1 LLRQLTTEIESALA
15 ESRRILL
22 GDRNLPD
29 PTCVTQTLDGNRVIL
44 QGSRSGG
51 AGLRFTAFCSESPE
65 SPLALYGWYQEKLR
79 RFLDGERKAN
89 TSSLVKVE
97 KLAITARELASDIRR
112 GFNQSDLVP
121 ADVEIKSTAWPAQCL
136 RELKRAAAAGD
147 RTGVQTWADELAAAT
162 FGLADLHRWL
172 DLVLSNHLTSLDF
185 QSLCRTAFVWAESN
199 SRVIEASL
207 EPYLPVAGLT
217 VAWGQNYLEV
227 ERQAEGI
234 FKPDATSVATVVYLD
249 LSGAASARWMPPELR
264 AAFLTLRSFLSEA
277 KQSVWDDSASAPFMR
292 SYLVNVLFRG
302 ASAGSLD
309 HMGPLLQRLDHS
321 HQVLTVEE
329 LMDALFYRSGL
340 YSSGFLW
347 DDCYDYRILKAADM
361 ISGGHDVVAQRA
373 HELTNRLLNGWEN
386 YAGGVMTIKQSL
398 DIGKLDCV
406 RGTDIIGAL
415 YRNSGHGE
423 YFLVRL
429 TCGTDGHSVGAVPI
443 ERNGKR
449 RLLIV
454 DCLSPFSPSLEWPS
468 AYFNDLAWPDDY
480 PGYRGPLF
488 SAELYVRGLDG
499 YMFAEG
505 YVVRGP
511 HAGQLVRSSLPYLPN
526 RGKASSARFFEGPY
540 PPVLSTI
547 LAPAPK

>member
-1 LLRQLTTEIESALA
+1 MSSEIETVLA

-29 PTCVTQTLDGNRVIL
+29 PTCVTQTLEGNRIIL

-65 SPLALYGWYQEKLR
+65 IPLALYSWYQEKLR
-79 RFLDGERKAN
+79 PFLEVERKAN
-89 TSSLVKVE
+89 TSSLAKVE
-97 KLAITARELASDIRR
+97 KLAITAGELASDIRR
-112 GFNQSDLVP
+112 GFDESDLVLG
-121 ADVEIKSTAWPAQCL
+121 DVEIKSTAWPAECL
-136 RELKRAAAAGD
+136 RELKTAAASGD
-147 RTGVQTWADELAAAT
+147 RSGVQKWADELAAAT

-199 SRVIEASL
+199 IREKDGFQESD
-207 EPYLPVAGLT
+207 LPAAGLT
-217 VAWGQNYLEV
+217 VTWGQNYLEV

-249 LSGAASARWMPPELR
+249 LSRARSARWMPPELR
-264 AAFLTLRSFLSEA
+264 AAFMTLRSFLSETN
-277 KQSVWDDSASAPFMR
+277 QTVWDDSASAPFMR

-309 HMGPLLQRLDHS
+309 YMGPLLQRLEQS
-321 HQVLTVEE
+321 HQVLTAEE
-329 LMDALFYRSGL
+329 LMDTLFYRSGF

-347 DDCYDYRILKAADM
+347 DDRYDHRILDAADTVR
-361 ISGGHDVVAQRA
+361 GGHDVVAQRA
-373 HELTNRLLNGWEN
+373 HELTNRLLKGWAN
-386 YAGGVMTIKQSL
+386 YAGDVMTIKESL

-429 TCGTDGHSVGAVPI
+429 TCGTAGHSAGAVPI

-454 DCLSPFSPSLEWPS
+454 DCLNQRSPSLEWPS
-468 AYFNDLAWPDDY
+468 AYFNDLSWPDDY
-480 PGYRGPLF
+480 PGDRGPLF

-511 HAGQLVRSSLPYLPN
+511 HAGQLVRASLSYLPD
-526 RGKASSARFFEGPY
+526 RGKASSTKFFEGPY

-547 LAPAPK
+547 LAPTSK